1 MSIGEKGGGRNVK
14 ILSPKQKVKR
24 IILASGLQLCNCRK
38 EASKKLGLDEIRTRA
53 SQFTTQIWVG
63 LLFLN
68 RNVITADDKK
78 NTLYFISSWSSHSF
92 CRNAEPTIFASLP
105 NCGFLAQSV
114 IAPNIYLWGTVSSSV
129 KAWNFWGSFTVI
141 SLIAATLRV
150 SSHYF
155 YNMHKPKYSMF
166 H

>member
-24 IILASGLQLCNCRK
+24 IILASELQLCNCRK

-63 LLFLN
+63 LSFLN

-78 NTLYFISSWSSHSF
+78 NTLYFISSWSHSF
-92 CRNAEPTIFASLP
+92 CGNAEPTIFASLP

-114 IAPNIYLWGTVSSSV
+114 IAPNIYLRH
-129 KAWNFWGSFTVI
+129 SFEQRQGLKFLGLLYSDFFNCSHLTRI
-141 SLIAATLRV
+141 FSLFL
-150 SSHYF
+150 
-155 YNMHKPKYSMF
+155 
-166 H
+166 